1 MSDATAGNAAS
12 APTGM
17 DKLSVG
23 MTGTSRVIVA
33 AEHTAARVGS
43 GVIAVLAT
51 PIMINLIEAAALAA
65 CEHVLPAG
73 HQTLGTRL
81 DVSHTAATPIGGLVT
96 ATAQV
101 IGVRGR
107 EIDFVVEA
115 RDDLDV
121 IGKGTH
127 TRVVVNV
134 DKFEARVR
142 RKADA
147 LRAKLGGAIA

>member
-1 MSDATAGNAAS
+1 LDLSGIRIGTRGTA
-12 APTGM
+12 
-17 DKLSVG
+17 
-23 MTGTSRVIVA
+23 RVIVA

-51 PIMINLIEAAALAA
+51 PVMINLVEAAALDA
-65 CEHVLPAG
+65 CEAMLPIG
-73 HQTLGTRL
+73 HQTLGTHL

-96 ATAQV
+96 AVAEV
-101 IGVRGR
+101 VAVRGR

-115 RDDLDV
+115 RDDIDV
-121 IGKGTH
+121 IGKGRH

-134 DKFEARVR
+134 EKFEARVK

-147 LRAKLGGAIA
+147 LRVKISGA

>member
-1 MSDATAGNAAS
+1 
-12 APTGM
+12 M
-17 DKLSVG
+17 DLTSIKVG
-23 MTGTSRVIVA
+23 ARGTTRVIVA
-33 AEHTAARVGS
+33 SEHTAARVGS

-51 PIMINLIEAAALAA
+51 PVMINLIEAAALDA
-65 CEHVLPAG
+65 CESRLPPG
-73 HQTLGTRL
+73 HQTLGTHL

-96 ATAQV
+96 AVAEV
-101 IGVRGR
+101 VAIRGR

-121 IGKGTH
+121 IGKGRH

-134 DKFEARVR
+134 EKFEARVK

-147 LRAKLGGAIA
+147 LRTKISGSDG